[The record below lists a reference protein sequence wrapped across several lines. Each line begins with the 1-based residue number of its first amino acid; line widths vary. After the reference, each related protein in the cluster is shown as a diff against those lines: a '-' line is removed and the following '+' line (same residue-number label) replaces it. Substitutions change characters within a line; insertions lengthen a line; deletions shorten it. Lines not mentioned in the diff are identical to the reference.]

1 VVVVAFGSGCLTPSV
16 LEPRIRAMADVA
28 LLSVWGTSDLL
39 SDAPWSAGPFGGA
52 MPSLPGI
59 DIEDAALELLVGDT
73 LGLLES
79 IYGEGHVLQPSEVRR
94 ALGDGSMPELTA
106 TTLGARVERL
116 PIFDLDDAATP
127 ELLARVARRLDVD
140 ATVVVR
146 HEWWLER
153 ERHQLLQS
161 AFLTDRCL
169 ILMVDR
175 DGVVLWR
182 DVAVARAPLRLLGGP
197 TPWGSLGPTADLI
210 GLARQTGRRASAE
223 LTARV
228 MRLPLLP
235 PGAAVRTKTPPA
247 PLEQHGQQGPAGE

>member
-1 VVVVAFGSGCLTPSV
+1 MS
-16 LEPRIRAMADVA
+16 DVA

-39 SDAPWSAGPFGGA
+39 SDVPWSAGPLGGA
-52 MPSLPGI
+52 PPSFPGL
-59 DIEDAALELLVGDT
+59 DVEDAAVELLVGDT

-79 IYGEGHVLQPSEVRR
+79 IYGEGHVVSPVEVRR
-94 ALGDGSMPELTA
+94 ALGDGVVLALP
-106 TTLGARVERL
+106 TTTPGARVERL
-116 PIFDLDDAATP
+116 PILDLDDAATP

-161 AFLTDRCL
+161 VFVTDRCSVM
-169 ILMVDR
+169 MVDR

-182 DVAVARAPLRLLGGP
+182 DVAVARAPLRALGRR
-197 TPWGSLGPTADLI
+197 TPWGSVGPSADLT
-210 GLARQTGRRASAE
+210 GLARQTGRQASAE
-223 LTARV
+223 LAARV
-228 MRLPLLP
+228 MRLPSLP

-247 PLEQHGQQGPAGE
+247 PLEQQRP